1 MANKVSVELSMNTT
15 GYQEG
20 INGAIDSTKKYE
32 TEVRKISESTIN
44 FRKEFVKAKKE
55 AQNLAAGFAQLDK
68 EAKKSAFGR
77 EMARQLQEAKDKAAE
92 FVDLQGDLNT
102 ELKNLAS
109 DTRTLDLL
117 SEGFGVIGDS
127 ASAAMGVIAQ
137 FTGNEED
144 AQKAIVMFTTTTSAL
159 SAVTKIQN
167 ALQMQSNTM
176 LAVTRVQTLAAT
188 AATNIKTAAEGK
200 SIIMT
205 KAATVAQALF
215 NKVAYANPYVLLA
228 MAIVGVTAA
237 LVSFISF
244 TRKSAEEEEREQ
256 RIAERQ
262 EQVHKAYYDT
272 LNSELDKTVPKY
284 IKLQEEWKNLRT
296 EGEKLQWIKDNKD
309 KFEELGVQIDN
320 VNDAENFLETQT
332 QAVMQSFIQRA
343 KAIAIAQQA
352 AEIYK
357 QALEDIQW
365 LEENRGSKSFKSGEL
380 KEHGFNTKNTRI
392 DHYGGVLGTGQARY
406 EITDYDAQIKQRQK
420 AAEEEMR
427 KLYQE
432 MGRLQSDGEK
442 ALANAGVKQI
452 DKGNKQL
459 VNARKQVTNENKKVI
474 HKGSVEEAEELVKT
488 WETALKQVDI
498 NDTELVNNATKRLE
512 DAKKELQRRKIT
524 VGLEVA
530 ADITVGSPK
539 WLDNVEKEL
548 KDKIANA
555 VEGSPEWHELNDKL
569 NEFQSN
575 RKIQTEGVT
584 IGGSAK
590 LGSALRGDFEH
601 SMQGYSDAISEI
613 QNKLQDIDWS
623 TPEGEDQFKRY
634 VEKIQEFKGELST
647 LSEVWEEAMMTPTEK
662 AQKKLEDTA
671 DTINSVGN
679 AISAT
684 SDLFSALGDVAG
696 EEDLQVAGIV
706 AKAVATVAL
715 SFAQALTTAKSWI
728 DWLAF
733 GATGLTT
740 MLTMISSIKQ
750 ATAGSYAEGGIVGG
764 SSYSGDRLLA
774 RVNSGEIILNSR
786 QQRNLFNMLDTG
798 TMPQRG
804 VTNVQVTGVVRGTD
818 LLLVQKN
825 TNKVRAKSGSQIY
838 F

>member
-1 MANKVSVELSMNTT
+1 MANNVSVELSMNTT

-32 TEVRKISESTIN
+32 TEVRKVSESTIN
-44 FRKEFVKAKKE
+44 FRKEFIKAKRE
-55 AQNLAAGFAQLDK
+55 VQNLAAGYNQLDK

-127 ASAAMGVIAQ
+127 VSTAMGVIAQ

-144 AQKAIVMFTTTTSAL
+144 AQKAVVMFTTVTSAL
-159 SAVTKIQN
+159 SAVTRIQN

-176 LAVTRVQTLAAT
+176 LAVTRIQNLAAT
-188 AATNIKTAAEGK
+188 AATNLKTAAEGK
-200 SIIMT
+200 SIITT

-228 MAIVGVTAA
+228 VAITGVIAA
-237 LVSFISF
+237 LAAFIIFSG
-244 TRKSAEEEEREQ
+244 KAEDAQEAENKAKERAQ
-256 RIAERQ
+256 A
-262 EQVHKAYYDT
+262 VNDAYYDT
-272 LNSELDKTVPKY
+272 YNNNLSESLGNYT
-284 IKLQEEWKNLRT
+284 KLQVEWKNLKS
-296 EGEKLQWIKDNKD
+296 EGEKNQWIKDNAD
-309 KFEELGVQIDN
+309 KFHELGYEID
-320 VNDAENFLETQT
+320 DTGAAEKFFVDNE
-332 QAVMQSFIQRA
+332 AEVIASFVARA
-343 KAIAIAQQA
+343 EAAALAAQQVEIFNQALRDMPKPGEIKSAEWFSKQGLSTKGRSDKNTGFMRFEYQYEVTEEDLKSIRDKRLADARKTATQLGELQLKAEQKANKLA
-352 AEIYK
+352 AEVGVNTYK
-357 QALEDIQW
+357 KTRDKL
-365 LEENRGSKSFKSGEL
+365 LKSTNSGGGGS
-380 KEHGFNTKNTRI
+380 
-392 DHYGGVLGTGQARY
+392 
-406 EITDYDAQIKQRQK
+406 K
-420 AAEEEMR
+420 AAEVINVNSLEYAEN
-427 KLYQE
+427 KLK
-432 MGRLQSDGEK
+432 GLQQQLSKIDITDLK
-442 ALANAGVKQI
+442 AVESLQKQI
-452 DKGNKQL
+452 
-459 VNARKQVTNENKKVI
+459 
-474 HKGSVEEAEELVKT
+474 
-488 WETALKQVDI
+488 
-498 NDTELVNNATKRLE
+498 E
-512 DAKKELQRRKIT
+512 DAKKEVSKRKIKL
-524 VGLEVA
+524 GLEIETKIV
-530 ADITVGSPK
+530 DGSSGWWDK
-539 WLDNVEKEL
+539 KI
-548 KDKIANA
+548 KDLQDAQKQL
-555 VEGSPEWHELNDKL
+555 VEGSAEWFNIDDQIKSLEDA
-569 NEFQSN
+569 
-575 RKIQTEGVT
+575 RKIQTEGFT
-584 IGGSAK
+584 IIDTDMSK
-590 LGSALRGDFEH
+590 LLNPDKTKRGLE
-601 SMQGYSDAISEI
+601 DAISGL

-623 TPEGEDQFKRY
+623 TPEGKAQFDRY

-647 LSEVWEEAMMTPTEK
+647 LSEVWEDAMMTPTEK

-671 DTINSVGN
+671 DTINTVGN

-684 SDLFSALGDVAG
+684 SELFSALGDVAG
-696 EEDLQVAGIV
+696 DEDLQVAGIV

-715 SFAQALTTAKSWI
+715 SFAQALTTAKSWV

-733 GATGLTT
+733 GVTGLTT

-750 ATAGSYAEGGIVGG
+750 ATAGSFAEGGIIGG

-786 QQRNLFNMLDTG
+786 QQRNLFNLLDTG

-804 VTNVQVTGVVRGTD
+804 GTNVQVTGVVRGTD

>member
-1 MANKVSVELSMNTT
+1 MANNVNVTIGANVQGFVDGMN
-15 GYQEG
+15 Q
-20 INGAIDSTKKYE
+20 ASRSAQRYE
-32 TEVRKISESTIN
+32 SDTRKISESTIN

-55 AQNLAAGFAQLDK
+55 VQNLAAGYAQLDK

-92 FVDLQGDLNT
+92 FVDMQGDINAELN
-102 ELKNLAS
+102 NLAS

-228 MAIVGVTAA
+228 MAITGVIAA
-237 LVSFISF
+237 LASFIIFSG
-244 TRKSAEEEEREQ
+244 KAAEEEEREQ

-272 LNSELDKTVPKY
+272 LNSELGKTIPKY

-309 KFEELGVQIDN
+309 EFEELDAQIDN

-365 LEENRGSKSFKSGEL
+365 LEQNKGSKSFKSGEL
-380 KEHGFNTKNTRI
+380 KEHGFNTNNARI
-392 DHYGGVLGTGQARY
+392 DHYGGVFGTGQARY

-442 ALANAGVKQI
+442 ALADAGVKQI
-452 DKGNKQL
+452 AKGNKQL
-459 VNARKQVTNENKKVI
+459 ANARKKVTNENKKVI

-498 NDTELVNNATKRLE
+498 NDTELVNNVTKRLE

-524 VGLEVA
+524 VGLEVK

-539 WLDNVEKEL
+539 WLDSVEKEL

-613 QNKLQDIDWS
+613 QSKLQSIDWS
-623 TPEGEDQFKRY
+623 TPEGADLFDRY

-647 LSEVWEEAMMTPTEK
+647 LSEVWEDAMMTPTEK

-750 ATAGSYAEGGIVGG
+750 ATAGSFAEGGIVGG
-764 SSYSGDRLLA
+764 SSYSGDKLLA
-774 RVNSGEIILNSR
+774 RVNSQEMILNSR
-786 QQRNLFNMLDTG
+786 QQRNLFNLLDTG

-804 VTNVQVTGVVRGTD
+804 GTNVQVTGVVRGTD

>member
-1 MANKVSVELSMNTT
+1 MNTT

-32 TEVRKISESTIN
+32 TEVRKISESTVN

-55 AQNLAAGFAQLDK
+55 AQNLAAGFAKLDK

-127 ASAAMGVIAQ
+127 VSAAMGLIAQ

-144 AQKAIVMFTTTTSAL
+144 AQRAVVMFTTTTSAL

-176 LAVTRVQTLAAT
+176 LAVTRIQNLAAT
-188 AATNIKTAAEGK
+188 AAINIKTAAEGK
-200 SIIMT
+200 SIITT

-228 MAIVGVTAA
+228 MAIAGAIAA
-237 LVSFISF
+237 LSSYIIF
-244 TRKSAEEEEREQ
+244 TGKAAEEEEREQ

-272 LNSELDKTVPKY
+272 LNSELDKTIPKY
-284 IKLQEEWKNLRT
+284 IQLQEEWKNLRT

-343 KAIAIAQQA
+343 KSIAIAQQA

-452 DKGNKQL
+452 TKGNKQL
-459 VNARKQVTNENKKVI
+459 ANARKQVTNENKKVI

-498 NDTELVNNATKRLE
+498 NDTELVNNAAKRLE

-524 VGLEVA
+524 VGLEVK

-539 WLDNVEKEL
+539 WLDSVEKEL

-584 IGGSAK
+584 IEGSAK

-613 QNKLQDIDWS
+613 QNKLQSIDWS

-696 EEDLQVAGIV
+696 DEDLQVVGIV

-715 SFAQALTTAKSWI
+715 SFAQALTTAKSWV

-750 ATAGSYAEGGIVGG
+750 ATAGSYAEGGIIGG

-786 QQRNLFNMLDTG
+786 QQRNLFNLLDTG

-804 VTNVQVTGVVRGTD
+804 GTNVQVTGVVRGTD

-825 TNKVRAKSGSQIY
+825 TNKVRSKSGTQIY

>member
-1 MANKVSVELSMNTT
+1 MSNKVNVTISANVQGFVDGMN
-15 GYQEG
+15 Q
-20 INGAIDSTKKYE
+20 ASSSAQRYE
-32 TEVRKISESTIN
+32 TDTRKIVESTVN

-55 AQNLAAGFAQLDK
+55 VQNLAAGYAQLDK

-77 EMARQLQEAKDKAAE
+77 EIARQLQEAKDKAAE

-127 ASAAMGVIAQ
+127 VSAAMGVIAQ

-176 LAVTRVQTLAAT
+176 LAVTRIQNLAAT
-188 AATNIKTAAEGK
+188 AAINIKTAAEGK
-200 SIIMT
+200 SIITT

-228 MAIVGVTAA
+228 MAIAGAIAA
-237 LVSFISF
+237 LSSYIIF
-244 TRKSAEEEEREQ
+244 TGKAAEEEEREQ

-272 LNSELDKTVPKY
+272 LNSELDNTIPKY
-284 IKLQEEWKNLRT
+284 IQLQEEWKNLRT

-343 KAIAIAQQA
+343 KSIAIAQQA

-365 LEENRGSKSFKSGEL
+365 LEQNKGSKSFKSGEL
-380 KEHGFNTKNTRI
+380 KEHGFNTNNARI
-392 DHYGGVLGTGQARY
+392 DHYGGALGTGQARY
-406 EITDYDAQIKQRQK
+406 EITDYDAQIQQRQK

-432 MGRLQSDGEK
+432 MGRLQSEGEK

-452 DKGNKQL
+452 TKGNKQL
-459 VNARKQVTNENKKVI
+459 TNARKQVTNENKKVI

-498 NDTELVNNATKRLE
+498 NDTELVKNATKRLE

-524 VGLEVA
+524 VGLEVK

-539 WLDNVEKEL
+539 WLDSVEKEL

-555 VEGSPEWHELNDKL
+555 VVGSPEWHELNDKL

-613 QNKLQDIDWS
+613 QNKLQSIDWS
-623 TPEGEDQFKRY
+623 TPEGEDQFDRY

-647 LSEVWEEAMMTPTEK
+647 LSDVWEDAMMTPTEK

-671 DTINSVGN
+671 DTINYVGN

-684 SDLFSALGDVAG
+684 SDLFSALGDAAG

-715 SFAQALTTAKSWI
+715 SFAQALTSTKSWI
-728 DWLAF
+728 DWLIF

-774 RVNSGEIILNSR
+774 NVNSGEMILNNR
-786 QQRNLFNMLDTG
+786 QQRNLFNLLDTG

-804 VTNVQVTGVVRGTD
+804 GTNVQVTGVVRGTD

-825 TNKVRAKSGSQIY
+825 TNKVRSKSGTQIY

>member
-1 MANKVSVELSMNTT
+1 MANNVSVELSMNTT

-32 TEVRKISESTIN
+32 TEVRKVSESTIN
-44 FRKEFVKAKKE
+44 FRKEFIKAKKE

-77 EMARQLQEAKDKAAE
+77 EMARQLEEAKAKAAE

-127 ASAAMGVIAQ
+127 VSAAMGVIAQ

-144 AQKAIVMFTTTTSAL
+144 AQKAVVMFTTVTSTL

-176 LAVTRVQTLAAT
+176 LAVTRIQNLAAT
-188 AATNIKTAAEGK
+188 AATNLKTAAEGK
-200 SIIMT
+200 SIITT

-228 MAIVGVTAA
+228 VAITGLIAA
-237 LVSFISF
+237 LASFIIFSG
-244 TRKSAEEEEREQ
+244 KAEDAQEAENKAKERAQ
-256 RIAERQ
+256 AIND
-262 EQVHKAYYDT
+262 AYYDT
-272 LNSELDKTVPKY
+272 YNNNLSETLGNYT
-284 IKLQEEWKNLRT
+284 KLQVEWKNLKS
-296 EGEKLQWIKDNKD
+296 EGEKNQWIKDNAD
-309 KFEELGVQIDN
+309 KFHELGYEID
-320 VNDAENFLETQT
+320 DTGAAEKFFVSNE
-332 QAVMQSFIQRA
+332 AEVIASFVARA
-343 KAIAIAQQA
+343 EAAALAAQQVEIFNQALRDMPKPGEIKSAEWFSKQGLSTKGRSDKNTGFMRFEYQYEVTEEDLKSIRDKRLADARKTATQLGELQLKAEQKANKRA
-352 AEIYK
+352 AEVGVNTYK
-357 QALEDIQW
+357 KTREKL
-365 LEENRGSKSFKSGEL
+365 LKSTNSGRGGS
-380 KEHGFNTKNTRI
+380 
-392 DHYGGVLGTGQARY
+392 
-406 EITDYDAQIKQRQK
+406 K
-420 AAEEEMR
+420 AAEVINVNSLEYAEN
-427 KLYQE
+427 KLK
-432 MGRLQSDGEK
+432 GLQQQLSKIDITDLK
-442 ALANAGVKQI
+442 AVESLQKQI
-452 DKGNKQL
+452 EEAKKEVSKRKIKLGLEIETKIVDGSSGWWDKKIKDLQDAQKQL
-459 VNARKQVTNENKKVI
+459 VE
-474 HKGSVEEAEELVKT
+474 GSAEWFNIDEQIKS
-488 WETALKQVDI
+488 
-498 NDTELVNNATKRLE
+498 LE
-512 DAKKELQRRKIT
+512 DARKIM
-524 VGLEVA
+524 
-530 ADITVGSPK
+530 
-539 WLDNVEKEL
+539 
-548 KDKIANA
+548 
-555 VEGSPEWHELNDKL
+555 
-569 NEFQSN
+569 
-575 RKIQTEGVT
+575 TEGVT
-584 IGGSAK
+584 VSGTDMSK
-590 LGSALRGDFEH
+590 LLNPDKTKKGLE
-601 SMQGYSDAISEI
+601 DAISGL

-623 TPEGEDQFKRY
+623 TPEGEDQFDRY

-647 LSEVWEEAMMTPTEK
+647 LSEVWEDAMMTPTEK

-684 SDLFSALGDVAG
+684 SELFSALGDVAG

-733 GATGLTT
+733 GVTGLTT
-740 MLTMISSIKQ
+740 MLSMISSIKQ
-750 ATAGSYAEGGIVGG
+750 ATAGSFAQGGIIGG

-774 RVNSGEIILNSR
+774 NVNSGEMILNSR
-786 QQRNLFNMLDTG
+786 QQRNLFNLLDTG

-804 VTNVQVTGVVRGTD
+804 GTNVQVTGVVRGTD

>member
-1 MANKVSVELSMNTT
+1 MANKVNVELSANVQGFVDGMN
-15 GYQEG
+15 Q
-20 INGAIDSTKKYE
+20 ASSSAQRYE
-32 TEVRKISESTIN
+32 SDTRKISESTIN
-44 FRKEFVKAKKE
+44 FRKEFVKAKRE
-55 AQNLAAGFAQLDK
+55 VQNLAAGYNQLDK

-244 TRKSAEEEEREQ
+244 TRKSSEEEEREQ

-272 LNSELDKTVPKY
+272 LNSELDKTIPKY

-343 KAIAIAQQA
+343 KGIAIAQQA

-365 LEENRGSKSFKSGEL
+365 LEQNKGSKSFKSGEL

-392 DHYGGVLGTGQARY
+392 DHYGGVFGTGQARY

-452 DKGNKQL
+452 AKGNKQL
-459 VNARKQVTNENKKVI
+459 ANARKQVTNENKKVI

-524 VGLEVA
+524 VGLEVK

-539 WLDNVEKEL
+539 WLDSVEKEL

-584 IGGSAK
+584 IDGSAK
-590 LGSALRGDFEH
+590 LGSALRGDFDH

-613 QNKLQDIDWS
+613 QNKLQSIDWS

-634 VEKIQEFKGELST
+634 VEKIQEFKEELST

-696 EEDLQVAGIV
+696 DEDLQVAGIV

-750 ATAGSYAEGGIVGG
+750 ATAGSFAEGGIVGG
-764 SSYSGDRLLA
+764 SSYSGDKLLA
-774 RVNSGEIILNSR
+774 RVNSQEMILNSR
-786 QQRNLFNMLDTG
+786 QQRNLFNLLDTG

-804 VTNVQVTGVVRGTD
+804 VTNVQVTGVIRGTD

>member
-15 GYQEG
+15 GYKEG

-32 TEVRKISESTIN
+32 TEVRKVSESTIN
-44 FRKEFVKAKKE
+44 FRKEFVKAKRE
-55 AQNLAAGFAQLDK
+55 VQNLAAGYNQLDK

-102 ELKNLAS
+102 ELNNLAS

-272 LNSELDKTVPKY
+272 LNSELDKTIPKY

-309 KFEELGVQIDN
+309 EFEELGVQIDN

-452 DKGNKQL
+452 AKGNKQL
-459 VNARKQVTNENKKVI
+459 ANARKQVTNENKKVI

-524 VGLEVA
+524 VGLEVK

-539 WLDNVEKEL
+539 WLDSVEKEL
-548 KDKIANA
+548 KDKISNA

-613 QNKLQDIDWS
+613 QNKLQNIDWS

-634 VEKIQEFKGELST
+634 VEKIQEFKEELST

-696 EEDLQVAGIV
+696 DEDLQVVGIV

-715 SFAQALTTAKSWI
+715 SFAQALTTAKSWV

-750 ATAGSYAEGGIVGG
+750 ATAGSFAGGGIVGG

-786 QQRNLFNMLDTG
+786 QQRNLFNLLDTG

>member
-1 MANKVSVELSMNTT
+1 MANNVSVELSMNTT

-32 TEVRKISESTIN
+32 TEVRKVSESTIN
-44 FRKEFVKAKKE
+44 FRKEFIKAKRE
-55 AQNLAAGFAQLDK
+55 AQNLAASFAQLDK

-77 EMARQLQEAKDKAAE
+77 EMARQLEEAKQKAAE
-92 FVDLQGDLNT
+92 YIDLQGDLQA
-102 ELKNLAS
+102 ELNNMAS
-109 DTRTLDLL
+109 DTKALDTL
-117 SEGFGVIGDS
+117 SEGLEILGNS
-127 ASAAMGVIAQ
+127 ASTVLGIIAQ
-137 FTGNEED
+137 FTGEEED
-144 AQKAIVMFTTTTSAL
+144 AQRAVVAFTTAISA
-159 SAVTKIQN
+159 ANTVTKIAN
-167 ALQMQSNTM
+167 ALQPYSNTM
-176 LAVTRVQTLAAT
+176 KKIGTLQDMAA
-188 AATNIKTAAEGK
+188 AAAINIKTAAEGK
-200 SIIMT
+200 SIITT

-215 NKVAYANPYVLLA
+215 NKVAMANPYVLLA
-228 MAIVGVTAA
+228 MALAGVTAA

-272 LNSELDKTVPKY
+272 LNSELDKTIPKY
-284 IKLQEEWKNLRT
+284 IQLQEEWKNLRT

-343 KAIAIAQQA
+343 KGIAIAQQA

-365 LEENRGSKSFKSGEL
+365 LEQNRGSKSFKSGEL
-380 KEHGFNTKNTRI
+380 KEHGFNTNNARI
-392 DHYGGVLGTGQARY
+392 DHHGGALGTGHARY
-406 EITDYDAQIKQRQK
+406 EITDYDEQIKQRQK

-432 MGRLQSDGEK
+432 MGRLQSEGEK

-452 DKGNKQL
+452 TKGNKQL
-459 VNARKQVTNENKKVI
+459 TNARKQVTNENKKVI

-498 NDTELVNNATKRLE
+498 NDTELVKNVTKRLE

-524 VGLEVA
+524 VGLEIETKIV
-530 ADITVGSPK
+530 DGSSGWWDK
-539 WLDNVEKEL
+539 KI
-548 KDKIANA
+548 KDLRDAQKQL
-555 VEGSPEWHELNDKL
+555 VEGSAEWFNIDEQIKSLEDA
-569 NEFQSN
+569 
-575 RKIQTEGVT
+575 RKIQTEGFT
-584 IGGSAK
+584 IIDTDIDK
-590 LGSALRGDFEH
+590 LLNPNKTKKGLE
-601 SMQGYSDAISEI
+601 DAISGL

-623 TPEGEDQFKRY
+623 TPEGKDQFDRY

-647 LSEVWEEAMMTPTEK
+647 LSEVWEDAMMTPTEK
-662 AQKKLEDTA
+662 AQKKLEETA
-671 DTINSVGN
+671 DTINTVGN

-684 SDLFSALGDVAG
+684 SELFSALGDVAG
-696 EEDLQVAGIV
+696 DEDLQVAGIV

-715 SFAQALTTAKSWI
+715 SFAQALTTAKSWV

-733 GATGLTT
+733 GVTGLTT

-750 ATAGSYAEGGIVGG
+750 ATAGSFAEGGIIGG

-774 RVNSGEIILNSR
+774 NVNSGEMILNSR
-786 QQRNLFNMLDTG
+786 QQRNLFNLLDTG

-804 VTNVQVTGVVRGTD
+804 GTNVQVTGVVRGTD

>member
-1 MANKVSVELSMNTT
+1 MANNVSVELSMNTT

-32 TEVRKISESTIN
+32 TEVRKVSESTIN
-44 FRKEFVKAKKE
+44 FRKEFIKAKKE
-55 AQNLAAGFAQLDK
+55 VQNLAAGYAQLDK

-127 ASAAMGVIAQ
+127 VSTAMGVIAQ

-144 AQKAIVMFTTTTSAL
+144 AQKAVVMFTTVTSAL
-159 SAVTKIQN
+159 SAVTRIQN

-176 LAVTRVQTLAAT
+176 LAVTRIQNLAAT
-188 AATNIKTAAEGK
+188 AATNLKTAAEGK
-200 SIIMT
+200 SIITT

-228 MAIVGVTAA
+228 VAITGVIAA
-237 LVSFISF
+237 LASFIIFSG
-244 TRKSAEEEEREQ
+244 KAEDAQEEENKAKERAQ
-256 RIAERQ
+256 A
-262 EQVHKAYYDT
+262 VNDAYYDT
-272 LNSELDKTVPKY
+272 YNNNLSETLGNYT
-284 IKLQEEWKNLRT
+284 KLQVEWKNLKS
-296 EGEKLQWIKDNKD
+296 EGEKNEWIKDNAD
-309 KFEELGVQIDN
+309 KFHELGYEIDDTGAAEKFFVDN
-320 VNDAENFLETQT
+320 EAEVIASFVARAEAAALAAQQVEIFNQALRDMPKPGEIKSAEWFSKQGLSTKGRSDKNTGFMRFEYQYEVTEEDLKSIRDKRLADARKTATQLGEL
-332 QAVMQSFIQRA
+332 QL
-343 KAIAIAQQA
+343 KAEQKANKQA
-352 AEIYK
+352 AEVGVNTYK
-357 QALEDIQW
+357 KTREKL
-365 LEENRGSKSFKSGEL
+365 LKSTNSGRGGS
-380 KEHGFNTKNTRI
+380 
-392 DHYGGVLGTGQARY
+392 
-406 EITDYDAQIKQRQK
+406 K
-420 AAEEEMR
+420 AAEVINVNSLEYAEN
-427 KLYQE
+427 KLK
-432 MGRLQSDGEK
+432 GLQQQLSKIDITDLK
-442 ALANAGVKQI
+442 AVESLQKQI
-452 DKGNKQL
+452 
-459 VNARKQVTNENKKVI
+459 
-474 HKGSVEEAEELVKT
+474 EE
-488 WETALKQVDI
+488 
-498 NDTELVNNATKRLE
+498 
-512 DAKKELQRRKIT
+512 AKKEVSRRKIKL
-524 VGLEVA
+524 GLEIETKIV
-530 ADITVGSPK
+530 DGSSGWWDK
-539 WLDNVEKEL
+539 KI
-548 KDKIANA
+548 KDLQDAQKQL
-555 VEGSPEWHELNDKL
+555 VEGSPEWFNIDEQIKSLEDA
-569 NEFQSN
+569 
-575 RKIQTEGVT
+575 RKIQTEGFT
-584 IGGSAK
+584 IIDTDMSK
-590 LGSALRGDFEH
+590 LLNPDKTKRGLE
-601 SMQGYSDAISEI
+601 DAISGL

-634 VEKIQEFKGELST
+634 VEKIQEFKEELST
-647 LSEVWEEAMMTPTEK
+647 LSEVWEDAMMTPTEK

-684 SDLFSALGDVAG
+684 SELFSALGDVAG
-696 EEDLQVAGIV
+696 DEDLQVAGIV

-733 GATGLTT
+733 GVTGLTT
-740 MLTMISSIKQ
+740 MLSMISSIKQ
-750 ATAGSYAEGGIVGG
+750 ATAGSFAQGGIIGG

-774 RVNSGEIILNSR
+774 NVNSGEMILNSR
-786 QQRNLFNMLDTG
+786 QQRNLFNLLDTG

-804 VTNVQVTGVVRGTD
+804 GTNVQVTGVVRGTD

>member
-15 GYQEG
+15 GYKEG

-55 AQNLAAGFAQLDK
+55 VQNLAAGFAQLDK

-127 ASAAMGVIAQ
+127 ASAAMGMIAQ

-188 AATNIKTAAEGK
+188 AATNLKTAAEGK
-200 SIIMT
+200 SIVTT

-262 EQVHKAYYDT
+262 EQVHQAYYDT

-309 KFEELGVQIDN
+309 EFEELGVQIDN

-512 DAKKELQRRKIT
+512 DAKKELQRRKII
-524 VGLEVA
+524 VGLEVE

-539 WLDNVEKEL
+539 WLDSVEKEL

-584 IGGSAK
+584 IDGSAK

-613 QNKLQDIDWS
+613 QNKIQSIDWS
-623 TPEGEDQFKRY
+623 TPEGGDQFDRY
-634 VEKIQEFKGELST
+634 VEKIQQFKGELST
-647 LSEVWEEAMMTPTEK
+647 LSEVWEDAMMTPTEK
-662 AQKKLEDTA
+662 AQKKLEETA

-679 AISAT
+679 AINAT

-764 SSYSGDRLLA
+764 SSYSGDKLLA

-804 VTNVQVTGVVRGTD
+804 GTNVQVTGVVRGTD

>member
-1 MANKVSVELSMNTT
+1 MANNVNVTIGANVQGFVDGMN
-15 GYQEG
+15 Q
-20 INGAIDSTKKYE
+20 ASSSAQRYE
-32 TEVRKISESTIN
+32 TDTRKISESTIN
-44 FRKEFVKAKKE
+44 FRKEFIKAKKE

-127 ASAAMGVIAQ
+127 VSAAMGVIAQ

-144 AQKAIVMFTTTTSAL
+144 AQKAVVMFTTTTSAL

-176 LAVTRVQTLAAT
+176 LAVTRIQNLAAT
-188 AATNIKTAAEGK
+188 AAINLKTAAEGK
-200 SIIMT
+200 SIVTT

-228 MAIVGVTAA
+228 MAIAGAIAA
-237 LVSFISF
+237 LSSYIIF
-244 TRKSAEEEEREQ
+244 TGKAAEEEEREQ

-272 LNSELDKTVPKY
+272 LNSELDKTIPKY
-284 IKLQEEWKNLRT
+284 IQLQEEWKNLRT
-296 EGEKLQWIKDNKD
+296 EAEKLQWIKDNKD

-357 QALEDIQW
+357 QALEDIKW
-365 LEENRGSKSFKSGEL
+365 LEQNKGSKSFKSGEL
-380 KEHGFNTKNTRI
+380 KEHGFNTNNARI

-406 EITDYDAQIKQRQK
+406 EITDYDAQIKQREK

-452 DKGNKQL
+452 AKGNKQL
-459 VNARKQVTNENKKVI
+459 ANARKKVTNENKKVI

-498 NDTELVNNATKRLE
+498 NDTELVKNATKRLE

-524 VGLEVA
+524 VGLEVE

-539 WLDNVEKEL
+539 WLDSVEKEL

-575 RKIQTEGVT
+575 RKIQTEGFT
-584 IGGSAK
+584 EYGSKK
-590 LGSALRGDFEH
+590 LGPALRGDFKH

-613 QNKLQDIDWS
+613 QNKLQSIDWS
-623 TPEGEDQFKRY
+623 TPEGEDQFDRY
-634 VEKIQEFKGELST
+634 VKKIQEFKKELST
-647 LSEVWEEAMMTPTEK
+647 LSEEWEEAMMTPAER
-662 AQKKLEDTA
+662 AQKKLEKTA
-671 DTINSVGN
+671 NTVNTVGN
-679 AISAT
+679 AVNAT
-684 SDLFSALGDVAG
+684 SDLFSALGDAAG
-696 EEDLQVAGIV
+696 SEDLQVAGIV
-706 AKAVATVAL
+706 AQAVATVAL
-715 SFAQALTTAKSWI
+715 SFAQALKSTKHWI
-728 DWLAF
+728 EWLAF
-733 GATGLTT
+733 GASGLTT

-750 ATAGSYAEGGIVGG
+750 ATSGSYAQGGIVGG

-774 RVNSGEIILNSR
+774 NVNSGEMILNSR
-786 QQRNLFNMLDTG
+786 QQRNLFNLLDTG

-804 VTNVQVTGVVRGTD
+804 GTNVQVTGVVRGTD

-825 TNKVRAKSGSQIY
+825 TNKVRAKSGTQIY

>member
-1 MANKVSVELSMNTT
+1 MANKVNIELSANVQGFVDGMN
-15 GYQEG
+15 Q
-20 INGAIDSTKKYE
+20 ASSSVQRYE
-32 TEVRKISESTIN
+32 SDTRKISESTVN

-127 ASAAMGVIAQ
+127 VSTAMGVIAQ

-144 AQKAIVMFTTTTSAL
+144 AQKAVVMFTTVTSAL
-159 SAVTKIQN
+159 SAVTRIQN

-176 LAVTRVQTLAAT
+176 LAVTRIQNLAAT
-188 AATNIKTAAEGK
+188 AATNLKTAAEGK
-200 SIIMT
+200 SIITT

-228 MAIVGVTAA
+228 VAITGVIAA

-272 LNSELDKTVPKY
+272 LNSELDKTIPKY

-365 LEENRGSKSFKSGEL
+365 LEQNKGSKSFKSGEL
-380 KEHGFNTKNTRI
+380 KEHGFNTNNTRI

-452 DKGNKQL
+452 TKGNKQL
-459 VNARKQVTNENKKVI
+459 TNARKQATNENKKVI

-498 NDTELVNNATKRLE
+498 NDTELVKNATKRLE

-524 VGLEVA
+524 VGLEVK

-539 WLDNVEKEL
+539 WLDSVEKEL

-613 QNKLQDIDWS
+613 QNKLQNIDWS

-634 VEKIQEFKGELST
+634 VEKIQEFKEELST

-696 EEDLQVAGIV
+696 DEDLQVAGIV

-733 GATGLTT
+733 GVTGLTT
-740 MLTMISSIKQ
+740 MLSMISSIKQ
-750 ATAGSYAEGGIVGG
+750 ATAGSFAQGGIIGG

-774 RVNSGEIILNSR
+774 NVNSGEMILNSR
-786 QQRNLFNMLDTG
+786 QQRNLFNLLDTG

-804 VTNVQVTGVVRGTD
+804 GANVQVTGVVRGTD